1 MSGVTGARLRR
12 QLGDL
17 ASVVGVVLLYGA
29 LLLIVHGTDLT
40 RLLVRSADGYQT
52 LMQVLPATVIG
63 IYALAFGSIFVAAQL
78 VAPARG
84 SRSLLLLLLERRF
97 RTMVVATLVVAVASV
112 LLAGQAPGPPA
123 ELDSWVASAAAALAV
138 LTVLVVICFTLVLV
152 ELFGCYN
159 SPRSFAERLHD
170 LSLAGKRQLPPVISA
185 LRQWLCTAARS
196 GQTRDLYYAC
206 QAVRQLVVPY
216 QAYVVI
222 DPRYRTVAPI
232 DRWEPEAGWQSEG
245 SRRSGLDSLMRDA
258 LMPAVDP
265 TPTPARKSAS
275 EGDLAGRSGGH
286 PGVSSP
292 WHRDDKPVPAS
303 WFAEQLSTALVRAT
317 EEAARADIAWRGLDE
332 LLCTQQDLLR
342 WALEHRLDAEARR
355 FHRGLVEICALA
367 EQAESERTK
376 LWFCRAK
383 KDLEVIDNRL
393 AEHPD
398 RLATPTG

>member
-17 ASVVGVVLLYGA
+17 ASVVAVVLLYGV
-29 LLLIVHGTDLT
+29 LLLTVHGTGLT

-112 LLAGQAPGPPA
+112 LLAGQAPGPQA

-138 LTVLVVICFTLVLV
+138 LTVLVMICFTLVLV
-152 ELFGCYN
+152 ELFHWYN
-159 SPRSFAERLHD
+159 SPRSFARRLHD
-170 LSLAGKRQLPPVISA
+170 LSITGKRQLPPVMGA
-185 LRQWLCTAARS
+185 LRQWLCTAARG

-206 QAVRQLVVPY
+206 EAVRRLVGPY
-216 QAYVVI
+216 KRYVDA
-222 DPRYRTVAPI
+222 DPAYRTAPPTG
-232 DRWEPEAGWQSEG
+232 RWEPEAGWQSDG
-245 SRRSGLDSLMRDA
+245 GQRSGLESVVRDA
-258 LMPAVDP
+258 LASAADP
-265 TPTPARKSAS
+265 ESGRARDAY
-275 EGDLAGRSGGH
+275 
-286 PGVSSP
+286 SP
-292 WHRDDKPVPAS
+292 WHREPAAAPAES
-303 WFAEQLSTALVRAT
+303 WFAEQLSGALVRAT

-342 WALEHRLDAEARR
+342 WALEKQLFAEARQ

-383 KDLEVIDNRL
+383 KDLEVIDDCL
-393 AEHPD
+393 AEHAD
-398 RLATPTG
+398 LLAAPTG